1 MKPTTN
7 NNGVEINQISYSC
20 KLCEFKTSNKYNYNV
35 HLLTPKHLGLKE
47 THEKGKK
54 GQQSNNPPIFECK
67 VCNYIC
73 TTNFNLER
81 HLSTQKHE
89 KKANG
94 NKIIEKKVYPCACGK
109 TYKHASSLWKHSHS
123 CKPLVPA
130 VSSQFVNPTN
140 DDIILRLVQE
150 NRELTKLIIEQTKKT
165 AEIIAKKRDTINTDP
180 DNNTHTTTTNTTTN
194 TTQNNI
200 NVNIQFVLNDK
211 CYDAKQLIEFLT
223 SNNENGM
230 LM

>member
-1 MKPTTN
+1 MTPPTN
-7 NNGVEINQISYSC
+7 NNGVEINQKSYSC

-54 GQQSNNPPIFECK
+54 GQQTNTPPIFECK

-73 TTNFNLER
+73 STNFNLER

-89 KKANG
+89 KKTNG

-109 TYKHASSLWKHSHS
+109 TYKHASSLCKHSHS
-123 CKPLVPA
+123 CNPVIPA
-130 VSSQFVNPTN
+130 VSSQLEPTA
-140 DDIILRLVQE
+140 DDTIFRLLEE
-150 NRELTKLIIEQTKKT
+150 NRELTKIIIEQTRKFD
-165 AEIIAKKRDTINTDP
+165 EIIAKKRETINPDP
-180 DNNTHTTTTNTTTN
+180 DNNTHTITTNTTTE

-200 NVNIQFVLNDK
+200 NVNIRFVLNDK

-223 SNNENGM
+223 SNNETG
-230 LM
+230 LLV

>member
-1 MKPTTN
+1 MKPSTN
-7 NNGVEINQISYSC
+7 TNGVEINQISYSC

-73 TTNFNLER
+73 STNFNLDR
-81 HLSTQKHE
+81 HLSTKKHE

-123 CKPLVPA
+123 CKPLVPD
-130 VSSQFVNPTN
+130 VSSQLEPTAE
-140 DDIILRLVQE
+140 DTILRLLEE
-150 NRELTKLIIEQTKKT
+150 NKELTKIIIEQTRKFD
-165 AEIIAKKRDTINTDP
+165 EIIAKKRETIHAET
-180 DNNTHTTTTNTTTN
+180 DNNTHTTTTNTTTE

-200 NVNIQFVLNDK
+200 NVNIRFVLNDK

-223 SNNENGM
+223 SKNETNL

>member
-73 TTNFNLER
+73 STNFNLER

-89 KKANG
+89 KK
-94 NKIIEKKVYPCACGK
+94 NKRK
-109 TYKHASSLWKHSHS
+109 
-123 CKPLVPA
+123 
-130 VSSQFVNPTN
+130 
-140 DDIILRLVQE
+140 
-150 NRELTKLIIEQTKKT
+150 
-165 AEIIAKKRDTINTDP
+165 
-180 DNNTHTTTTNTTTN
+180 
-194 TTQNNI
+194 
-200 NVNIQFVLNDK
+200 
-211 CYDAKQLIEFLT
+211 
-223 SNNENGM
+223 
-230 LM
+230 